1 MDTSQPSRPPFGRR
15 LFGYGIIA
23 LVLLAIN
30 AYVISQNGLKA
41 LATPFG
47 MMSVVIILA
56 VVLTGLYL
64 LFRKRN

>member
-1 MDTSQPSRPPFGRR
+1 MDSQQTSRPPFARR

-47 MMSVVIILA
+47 MMSVVIIVA
-56 VVLTGLYL
+56 VALTCLYL
-64 LFRKRN
+64 LVRKRN